1 MSDITDQYMS
11 YVDLMQSSQFEL
23 AAEYMVMAAMLAEIK
38 SRILLP
44 RQETEE
50 KEEDDPRMQLIR
62 RLQEYERFKQAAED
76 IDAMPRLDR
85 EIMLA
90 SATPPEIERVTPDPK
105 SG

>member
-1 MSDITDQYMS
+1 MS

-62 RLQEYERFKQAAED
+62 RLQEYERFNKRRKHRR
-76 IDAMPRLDR
+76 MPRLDR

-90 SATPPEIERVTPDPK
+90 RATPPEIERVTPTR
-105 SG
+105 SQA

>member
-1 MSDITDQYMS
+1 
-11 YVDLMQSSQFEL
+11 MQSSQFEL

-44 RQETEE
+44 RQKQE

-90 SATPPEIERVTPDPK
+90 SATPPELRESRRTRK

>member
-1 MSDITDQYMS
+1 
-11 YVDLMQSSQFEL
+11 MQSSQFEL

-44 RQETEE
+44 RQKAEE

-85 EIMLA
+85 GDHVG
-90 SATPPEIERVTPDPK
+90 ERNTA
-105 SG
+105 